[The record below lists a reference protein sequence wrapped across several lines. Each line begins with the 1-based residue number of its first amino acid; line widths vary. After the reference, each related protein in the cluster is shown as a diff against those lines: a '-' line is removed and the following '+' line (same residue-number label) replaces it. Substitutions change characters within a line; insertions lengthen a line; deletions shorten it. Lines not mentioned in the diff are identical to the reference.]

1 MKTAKFKP
9 LNVDFPEM
17 AVPNT
22 IVKIKPYMYGTKRDM
37 HDPEC
42 EVKIKVDLWLTDGV
56 PTASRSW
63 KKKKIKT
70 DYISRAEVDLD
81 KGEISKDGVLIQ
93 AVNTKEVIALLKDGI
108 L

>member
-1 MKTAKFKP
+1 MKTKFRP
-9 LNVDFPEM
+9 LSVDFPEM

-22 IVKIKPYMYGTKRDM
+22 IFKVKPYIYGTKRDM

-56 PTASRSW
+56 PSGRPGWSR
-63 KKKKIKT
+63 KKIKT
-70 DYISRAEVDLD
+70 DYIPRAEVDLE
-81 KGEISKDGVLIQ
+81 KGEITKNGETIQ
-93 AVNTKEVIALLKDGI
+93 AVNIEAVIALLKDGI